1 MRKRLPYRLIATS
14 LSLLLL
20 AGVVLPMVRSACAAH
35 MQQGAD
41 GSMHATHASPAAMS
55 HGEPIAAVDH
65 QTAAAENHFNRSHG
79 VSGVRSV
86 DHSGPAHNESPPC
99 EPTLAPCADD
109 CHSCCIV
116 ESSPS
121 TWSTIRVVENAAG
134 EGDVPPR
141 YDVAT
146 LIAPVEDQPPARPD
160 LHRPLP
166 TSPVRVHVW
175 TSTFL
180 T

>member
-1 MRKRLPYRLIATS
+1 MRKWLPYRLIATA
-14 LSLLLL
+14 LGLLLL
-20 AGVVLPMVRSACAAH
+20 AGVVFPVVQSACAAH

-55 HGEPIAAVDH
+55 HGEAIAAVDH
-65 QTAAAENHFNRSHG
+65 REAAAENHINLSHG
-79 VSGVRSV
+79 ASGVRSV
-86 DHSGPAHNESPPC
+86 DYSGPAHNESPPC
-99 EPTLAPCADD
+99 EPTPD

-116 ESSPS
+116 EWSPS

-160 LHRPLP
+160 LHRPPP